1 MAGDNRQDA
10 YAYLLNLATQQGYV
24 TFDNIIDA
32 ADRWGLPIN
41 EVDWLSNSI
50 TTRGILVYDE
60 APEKTNRVSDDDE
73 YSDYAQSDYEAV
85 FQRVIE
91 LEPSLKPL
99 IDEIRLIRPPQF
111 RELSG
116 IIYQAKEG
124 NEYARNR
131 IVEMHLRIAVRIG
144 LQRAEQYDA
153 DLVDCIG
160 DACVGLLTAV
170 DRYDPDTSRPFGSY
184 ASLWMLQNVSRE
196 QKTQRPDVYYPVHK
210 KEEYYTMYPILRDR
224 GCTSCEKIWKCQKV
238 RDIIQERL
246 NCSNEQTED
255 VILQMKPFDSLD
267 AILEDVFQDED
278 DVFEKHENEFEILL
292 LEKLADPHDMYAELE
307 RKNMQEAVNSILK
320 TLTDREQKVIRDR
333 FGFDNGEEKTL
344 EEVGADFGVTRERV
358 RQIEAKALRKLS
370 HLFRLNMSTST
381 EINSRLLL
389 VN

>member
-32 ADRWGLPIN
+32 ADRWELPTN

-60 APEKTNRVSDDDE
+60 APEKTNRVSDVDE

-91 LEPSLKPL
+91 LEPSLNPL

-111 RELSG
+111 KELSG

-153 DLVDCIG
+153 VLVDCIG

-170 DRYDPDTSRPFGSY
+170 DRYDPDTSGPFGSY

-210 KEEYYTMYPILRDR
+210 KEQYYTMYPVLRDR
-224 GCTSCEKIWKCQKV
+224 GCTSCEKIWTCKKV

-255 VILQMKPFDSLD
+255 VILQIEPFDSLD
-267 AILEDVFQDED
+267 AMLDDVFRDED

-292 LEKLADPHDMYAELE
+292 LERLEDPHNMYAELE
-307 RKNMQEAVNSILK
+307 RKNMQETVNSILK

-344 EEVGADFGVTRERV
+344 EEVGADVGVTRERV

-370 HLFRLNMSTST
+370 HPSRLNKLRGY
-381 EINSRLLL
+381 I
-389 VN
+389 

>member
-10 YAYLLNLATQQGYV
+10 YVYLLNLEAQQGYV

-32 ADRWGLPIN
+32 ADRWELPIN

-50 TTRGILVYDE
+50 TTRGILVYDK
-60 APEKTNRVSDDDE
+60 ASEKTNRVNDDG

-91 LEPSLKPL
+91 REPSLKFL

-131 IVEMHLRIAVRIG
+131 IVEMHLRMAVRIG

-153 DLVDCIG
+153 ALVDCIG

-170 DRYDPDTSRPFGSY
+170 DRYDPDTSGPFSSY
-184 ASLWMLQNVSRE
+184 ASLWMLQNISRE

-210 KEEYYTMYPILRDR
+210 KEQYYTMYPILRDR
-224 GCTSCEKIWKCQKV
+224 GCISCEKVWVCKEARKIV
-238 RDIIQERL
+238 QERL
-246 NCSNEQTED
+246 SCSNEQTED
-255 VILQMKPFDSLD
+255 VILQMLPFDSLD
-267 AILEDVFQDED
+267 AMLEDVFGVEK
-278 DVFEKHENEFEILL
+278 DVFEKHENDFKRLL
-292 LEKLADPHDMYAELE
+292 IEKIADPKDMYANFEI
-307 RKNMQEAVNSILK
+307 KSMQEVVNSALN

-344 EEVGADFGVTRERV
+344 EELGANFGVTRERV
-358 RQIEAKALRKLS
+358 RQIESKALRKL
-370 HLFRLNMSTST
+370 NQP
-381 EINSRLLL
+381 SRLKKLEGYI
-389 VN
+389 